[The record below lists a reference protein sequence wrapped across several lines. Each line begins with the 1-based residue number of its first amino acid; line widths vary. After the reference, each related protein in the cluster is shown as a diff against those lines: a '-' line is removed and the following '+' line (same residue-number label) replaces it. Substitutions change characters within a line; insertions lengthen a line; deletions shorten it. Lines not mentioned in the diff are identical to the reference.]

1 MSAIS
6 SSLRP
11 IVQTVQRLVQH
22 LREQDG
28 AELVEFAVSLPLL
41 VVFVVGI
48 YDFGAAFT
56 LKQKLGNIT
65 LEAARIAAS
74 QPMND
79 LSNPSSCTGGGTAPA
94 SICEIRDIVANDL
107 AQNHVNDCGLSTA
120 NASLLVPLKWQFTT
134 TGSCA
139 SAFTIQ
145 IDRGNTFTADLQKF
159 LPRTFYIEATQV
171 TMKYPYQWQFGRVI
185 GLLVRGATF
194 SGSTLNSQAVMQNL
208 N

>member
-6 SSLRP
+6 SSLRL
-11 IVQTVQRLVQH
+11 IVQTMQRLVQH

-65 LEAARIAAS
+65 LEAARVAAS

-79 LSNPSSCTGGGTAPA
+79 LSNPTPCTGGGTAPA

-107 AQNHVNDCGLSTA
+107 AQNHADSNCPLAGVTA
-120 NASLLVPLKWQFTT
+120 SASPPLDWQFT
-134 TGSCA
+134 A
-139 SAFTIQ
+139 SGCTLEIN
-145 IDRGNTFTADLQKF
+145 RGFLISGVALQSPF
-159 LPRTFYIEATQV
+159 SGNYTMETTQV
-171 TMKYPYQWQFGRVI
+171 KLTYPYQWQFGRVI
-185 GLLVRGATF
+185 GLLVPGANF
-194 SGSTLNSQAVMQNL
+194 SGSALSSQATMENL

>member
-6 SSLRP
+6 SSLRL
-11 IVQTVQRLVQH
+11 IVQTMQRLVQH

-79 LSNPSSCTGGGTAPA
+79 ISNAGACGAPA
-94 SICEIRDIVANDL
+94 SICEIRDTVASDL
-107 AQNHVNDCGLSTA
+107 AQNHADGNCQLTGVTA
-120 NASLLVPLKWQFTT
+120 SASPPLDWQFT
-134 TGSCA
+134 A
-139 SAFTIQ
+139 SGCTLEIN
-145 IDRGNTFTADLQKF
+145 RGFLIPGVALQSPF
-159 LPRTFYIEATQV
+159 SGNYTMETTQV
-171 TMKYPYQWQFGRVI
+171 KLTYPYQWQFGRVI
-185 GLLVRGATF
+185 GLLVPGANF
-194 SGSTLNSQAVMQNL
+194 SGSALTSQATMENL

>member
-6 SSLRP
+6 SSLRS
-11 IVQTVQRLVQH
+11 IIQVMHRLVQH

-79 LSNPSSCTGGGTAPA
+79 LSNAAGSCSAPA

-107 AQNHVNDCGLSTA
+107 AQNHADSNC
-120 NASLLVPLKWQFTT
+120 PL
-134 TGSCA
+134 TGVTA
-139 SAFTIQ
+139 SASPPL
-145 IDRGNTFTADLQKF
+145 DWKFTASGCTLEINRGFLISGVALQSPF
-159 LPRTFYIEATQV
+159 SGNYTMETTQV
-171 TMKYPYQWQFGRVI
+171 KLTYPYQWQFGRVI
-185 GLLVRGATF
+185 GLLVPGANF
-194 SGSTLNSQAVMQNL
+194 SGSAFSSQATMENL